1 MKFYRFLPVLC
12 FCSLALSM
20 AGQEGTLEGYVRE
33 GLESNLA
40 LRQKEV
46 NYRKSLFVLQQARS
60 NFYPDLSLN
69 MRYSRAEGGRMIEF
83 PVGTMLN
90 PVYQS
95 LNFLLGQ
102 ELFPEIE
109 NMEFAF
115 LRTREHET
123 KLRLVQPIIE
133 PDIYYNSRIK
143 RELSQA
149 MKADAEAYRRQLV
162 ADIKTAYFNYL
173 KTRSLI
179 QLLDETRVLLEENV
193 RVNEK
198 LYENDKLTID
208 NVHRSRAELSKL
220 DQEAAIAWKNN
231 RVAAAYFNFLLN
243 RPFESEILAD
253 ASYDSLPVIPALEM
267 VTNRALGDREELDM
281 LRSYAR
287 VADNYLD
294 MNRFDRIPSLY
305 AAVDYGFQGEQY
317 EFNREQDYFMA
328 SLVLRWDIFHGFE
341 KRAKIGE
348 ARIQQDLLSS
358 QLRETEQQIR
368 LQALEAYYDLLAS
381 AESIR
386 AAEEELRSSRDAFR
400 LVERKFREGQSP
412 LIEFID
418 ARTGMTRAEENLII
432 NRYDYHIKYA
442 ELERA
447 ACIYPLKE
455 YQP

>member
-1 MKFYRFLPVLC
+1 
-12 FCSLALSM
+12 M

-317 EFNREQDYFMA
+317 EFNREQDYFLA

-348 ARIQQDLLSS
+348 ARIRQDLLSS
-358 QLRETEQQIR
+358 
-368 LQALEAYYDLLAS
+368 
-381 AESIR
+381 
-386 AAEEELRSSRDAFR
+386 
-400 LVERKFREGQSP
+400 
-412 LIEFID
+412 
-418 ARTGMTRAEENLII
+418 
-432 NRYDYHIKYA
+432 
-442 ELERA
+442 
-447 ACIYPLKE
+447 
-455 YQP
+455 